1 MKILFN
7 RNNSIG
13 ILCLLLLLAAV
24 AGACVKDEYA
34 EKEKATLTLY
44 FTTTKNENG
53 TSSDGTII
61 GPELPNEHMR
71 TLRVIV
77 ADKQGKIR
85 YNTKVNVP
93 ENQTQTVINFS
104 ELIVDSDGTTTFD
117 VYAIANEEV
126 YAANNEWEGT
136 NINLEVLKNKILDNT
151 ILSKL
156 NEGIAKD
163 EYKEG
168 YAVPQTAIQEVTVT
182 PGQDNSATIPLEF
195 VVAKVRL
202 TINNTSATEQTV
214 SDIILSGV
222 NTTST
227 KLFGVTPVTS
237 TTSEALSLGTMT
249 DIPAETNGTPGK
261 STVYA
266 YFYENTGRDY
276 KLAATWYGPKEL
288 DIYKA
293 VTSNIT
299 EIPRGKMLDINVNL
313 SLNTESTVNVQV
325 VSWTEKEMDVPAFQ

>member
-13 ILCLLLLLAAV
+13 TLCLLLLLAAV

-34 EKEKATLTLY
+34 EKEKATVTMT
-44 FTTTKNENG
+44 FTTRAISGNPNTTAG
-53 TSSDGTII
+53 TL
-61 GPELPNEHMR
+61 EEYEHMR

-77 ADKQGKIR
+77 ARSSDNEIL
-85 YNTKVNVP
+85 YNVKYDIA
-93 ENQTQTVINFS
+93 ENETSKTITFS
-104 ELIVDSDGTTTFD
+104 ELTVNKGGENFD
-117 VYAIANEEV
+117 FYAIANEDGVGYTEKSWDNV
-126 YAANNEWEGT
+126 GIDDLKEMTLQNGFLT
-136 NINLEVLKNKILDNT
+136 NVNT
-151 ILSKL
+151 SK
-156 NEGIAKD
+156 EFYI
-163 EYKEG
+163 
-168 YAVPQTAIQEVTVT
+168 PQTAYQLITVKPQGGGRMQSET
-182 PGQDNSATIPLEF
+182 MTLNFA
-195 VVAKVRL
+195 VAKVRL
-202 TINNTSATEQTV
+202 TINNTSTVKQTV

-266 YFYENTGRDY
+266 YFYENTRDDY
-276 KLAATWYGPKEL
+276 KLTATWDGHGQEL
-288 DIYKA
+288 DINEA
-293 VTSNIT
+293 VTPNIT

>member
-13 ILCLLLLLAAV
+13 TLCLLLLLAAV

-34 EKEKATLTLY
+34 EKEKATVQVTFMTRAESTPQYSSSLLD
-44 FTTTKNENG
+44 NEQ
-53 TSSDGTII
+53 
-61 GPELPNEHMR
+61 MK

-77 ADKQGKIR
+77 ARHDDETGESGDIL
-85 YNTKVNVP
+85 YNVKYNIEPQETSK
-93 ENQTQTVINFS
+93 TITFS
-104 ELIVDSDGTTTFD
+104 ELTVNKGGENFD
-117 VYAIANEEV
+117 FYAIANEDGVGYTEKSWDNV
-126 YAANNEWEGT
+126 GIDDLKKMTLQNGFLT
-136 NINLEVLKNKILDNT
+136 NVNDASTNT
-151 ILSKL
+151 VI
-156 NEGIAKD
+156 
-163 EYKEG
+163 
-168 YAVPQTAIQEVTVT
+168 PQTAYKLINVAPQSDGGIQHKDMKLNFT
-182 PGQDNSATIPLEF
+182 
-195 VVAKVRL
+195 VAKVRL
-202 TINNTSATEQTV
+202 TINNTSTVKQTV
-214 SDIILSGV
+214 SNIKLSGV

-237 TTSEALSLGTMT
+237 TDTGEALSLGTMT

-266 YFYENTGRDY
+266 YFYENTGKVY
-276 KLAATWYGPKEL
+276 TLTATWDGHGQEL
-288 DIYKA
+288 DINNA
-293 VTSNIT
+293 VTPNIK